1 MARITNPYV
10 LTALAC
16 TGGLLFGFDISS
28 MSGII
33 SSPNYLVYFGDHT
46 KTVECPDRPGALC
59 NPGPSADVQGG
70 ITASMAG
77 GSFLASLFSGLLADR
92 FGRRSAIFAGCC
104 FWIVGSILTCAVQ
117 NIAMLIVG
125 RILNGM
131 CVGLCSAQVPVY
143 LSELSPSRIR
153 GRLVG
158 CQQWAI
164 TWGICIFFFVCYGCS
179 FIGNRIDGEQDGRG
193 TASFRA
199 PWGIQMIPAIVL
211 MALIPFMPESPRWL
225 IAKGRNEEAL
235 EILAQVHAKGDQDS
249 PLVLAEYREIKQNIE
264 ESTGEGSGYIDLFR
278 HGNAWRTH
286 IAMFTQ
292 IWSQLTGMN
301 VMMYYLTYVFQMA
314 GISGNVALI
323 SNGIQ
328 YVINVVMTVPALLY
342 VDRWGRR
349 PTLLVGTT
357 LMTVW
362 LFAVAGLMGQYGHYF
377 PDSGNSVV
385 RWKVEGPA
393 SKAVIACSYLFVA
406 SFAPTFGP
414 VSWIYVPELFGNRLR
429 GKSNSV
435 STASNWAF
443 NFALGY
449 FVPPAFHNIQWK
461 SYIIFGCF
469 TVAMTIHIFF
479 AFPETAG
486 KTLEEVDEI
495 FQSGIPAWKTKPG
508 STRLARDI
516 EAVKA
521 EMAYTQQAGT
531 PASDSADEK
540 ELKA

>member
-1 MARITNPYV
+1 MGRITNPYV

-28 MSGII
+28 LSAII
-33 SSPNYLVYFGDHT
+33 SSPNYLTYFGPADQT
-46 KTVECPDRPGALC
+46 RPCADRPGALC
-59 NPGPSADVQGG
+59 NPGPSPNVQGG

-77 GSFLASLFSGLLADR
+77 GSFLSSLFSGIISDR
-92 FGRRSAIFAGCC
+92 FGRRYAIFLGCV
-104 FWIVGSILTCAVQ
+104 FWIIGSILTCAVQ
-117 NIAMLIVG
+117 NIGMLIVG
-125 RILNGM
+125 RIFNGA

-143 LSELSPSRIR
+143 LSELSPARIR

-164 TWGICIFFFVCYGCS
+164 TWGICVFYFICYGTS
-179 FIGNRIDGEQDGRG
+179 FIGNRINGEQDGRG
-193 TASFRA
+193 SASFRV
-199 PWGIQMIPAIVL
+199 PWGLQMIPALIL
-211 MALIPFMPESPRWL
+211 MALIPMMPESPRWL
-225 IAKGRNEEAL
+225 ITKGRNDEAL
-235 EILAQVHAKGDQDS
+235 QILAEVHAKGDKDA
-249 PLVLAEYREIKQNIE
+249 PLVLAEYGEIVQNIN
-264 ESTGEGSGYIDLFR
+264 ESTGEGSGYLDLFKN
-278 HGNAWRTH
+278 GNAWRTH

-301 VMMYYLTYVFQMA
+301 VMMYYLSYVFEMA
-314 GISGNVALI
+314 GISGNIALI

-349 PTLLVGTT
+349 PTLLFGST
-357 LMTVW
+357 LMTIW
-362 LFAVAGLMGQYGHYF
+362 LFAVAGLMASYGHYWG
-377 PDSGNSVV
+377 DSGNSVV
-385 RWKVEGPA
+385 RWKVDGPA

-406 SFAPTFGP
+406 SFAPTWGP
-414 VSWIYVPELFGNRLR
+414 VSWVYVPELFGNRLR

-461 SYIIFGCF
+461 AYIIFGVF
-469 TVAMTIHIFF
+469 TVMMTIHVFL

-486 KTLEEVDEI
+486 KTLEEVDDI
-495 FQSGIPAWKTKPG
+495 FQSGVPAWKTRIGSFQLEQDVEAGKAGKPVFTRQP
-508 STRLARDI
+508 ST
-516 EAVKA
+516 
-521 EMAYTQQAGT
+521 
-531 PASDSADEK
+531 PSDSADEK
-540 ELKA
+540 DFKV

>member
-1 MARITNPYV
+1 MGRITNPYV

-28 MSGII
+28 MSAII
-33 SSPNYLVYFGDHT
+33 ASPNYLVYFGDDALT
-46 KTVECPDRPGALC
+46 SECPDRPGALC

-77 GSFLASLFSGLLADR
+77 GSFIASLFSGIISDR
-92 FGRRSAIFAGCC
+92 FGRRYAIFLGCI
-104 FWIVGSILTCAVQ
+104 FWIIGSVLTCAVQ

-125 RILNGM
+125 RIFNGM

-143 LSELSPSRIR
+143 LSELSPSSIR

-158 CQQWAI
+158 AQQWAI
-164 TWGICIFFFVCYGCS
+164 TIGICTFFFICYGCS
-179 FIGNRIDGEQDGRG
+179 FLGTRIAGEQDGRG

-199 PWGIQMIPAIVL
+199 PWGIQMIPAIIL
-211 MALIPFMPESPRWL
+211 MALVPLMPESPRWL
-225 IAKGRNEEAL
+225 IAHDRKEEAL
-235 EILAQVHAKGDQDS
+235 EILAQVHASGDQNS
-249 PLVLAEYREIKQNIE
+249 PLVQAEYREIVQNIE
-264 ESTGEGSGYIDLFR
+264 ESSGEGSGYLDLFR
-278 HGNAWRTH
+278 NGNAWRTH

-314 GISGNVALI
+314 GISGNIALI

-328 YVINVVMTVPALLY
+328 YVINMVMTVPALLY

-349 PTLLVGTT
+349 PTLLVGST
-357 LMTVW
+357 LMSIW
-362 LFAVAGLMGQYGHYF
+362 LFAVAGLMATHGHYY

-406 SFAPTFGP
+406 SFAPTWGP

-469 TVAMTIHIFF
+469 AVAMTIHVFF

-495 FQSGIPAWKTKPG
+495 FTSGVPAWKTRKG
-508 STRLARDI
+508 STHLQKDI

-521 EMAYTQQAGT
+521 EFGQQVAT
-531 PASDSADEK
+531 PDSASADEK